1 MFDDPSL
8 HGFLPINLCFYAIRE
23 ALRGRRPRLPKLL
36 VQKGKAHSISSRSSV
51 SSQIFVSNRFGHG
64 LAASFHLFHITSVQ
78 YEPLKQARQLCP
90 CSSTV
95 RAADS

>member
-8 HGFLPINLCFYAIRE
+8 HGFLPINLCFMRYAKRCE
-23 ALRGRRPRLPKLL
+23 DGDLGYLSYWFRRGRP
-36 VQKGKAHSISSRSSV
+36 HSISSRSLV
-51 SSQIFVSNRFGHG
+51 SRQFFVSNRFGHNPS
-64 LAASFHLFHITSVQ
+64 ASFHLFHSTSVQ